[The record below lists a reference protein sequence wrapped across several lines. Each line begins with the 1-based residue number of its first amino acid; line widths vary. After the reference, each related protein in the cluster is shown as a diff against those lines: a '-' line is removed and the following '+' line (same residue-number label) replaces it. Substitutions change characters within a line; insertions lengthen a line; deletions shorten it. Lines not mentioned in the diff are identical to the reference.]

1 MAQIRKFTTYLLIL
15 AVLAFQQ
22 ASGLYFYMTDGQV
35 KCFKDELIKYSVRI
49 IDHFDSRIVI
59 SSSLA
64 DACQFQELHVKV
76 SILDEQPLQMILN
89 NEGAIGIS
97 MTLTTPDQDVIEQLI
112 QPDQDLAY
120 NTTASKLQTRAN
132 LNIRW
137 RIQIVHPATI
147 RGF

>member
-1 MAQIRKFTTYLLIL
+1 
-15 AVLAFQQ
+15 
-22 ASGLYFYMTDGQV
+22 
-35 KCFKDELIKYSVRI
+35 
-49 IDHFDSRIVI
+49 
-59 SSSLA
+59 
-64 DACQFQELHVKV
+64 
-76 SILDEQPLQMILN
+76 MILN